1 MKIFLILEHI
11 LLSIKYYKLKTF
23 FSIVGI
29 ALGIASLSII
39 VASVEGAFRK
49 AYDVVESF
57 GPDSILIFGGSQEK
71 KGIRNREKT
80 LIIDDL
86 ESIKGNFPYIKVIM
100 PIVIQRNKVRRGDSI
115 VNTTIYGVGKNYEEA
130 WNWYLKEGK
139 FFTDE
144 DIKNK
149 RYVCVIGVYIKNELF
164 KNSEEPL
171 GKNILI
177 NKTPCKVI
185 GILEPK
191 GTTITGRN
199 LDNRVL
205 LPYTTVMYKIN
216 HDPKYISAIRIR
228 FYKGVDISEAVSQI
242 KEFLLSTKGYSKSN
256 NFFILTPTEILRFLM
271 ALTGSLIIFLGISS
285 VISLTVGGFVLAN
298 LFLLSVQERK
308 REIGIRRSLGAK
320 GRDIL
325 FQFILEAVILTII
338 GGILGFIL
346 GIVGSFFLKKI
357 ADFPIYF
364 SFLGF
369 ITALTVSVLVGVLA
383 VLKPSIE
390 ASKLNPIEAIRE

>member
-1 MKIFLILEHI
+1 MNIFQLLEHI
-11 LLSIKYYKLKTF
+11 LLSVRYYKLRTL
-23 FSIVGI
+23 FSIIGI
-29 ALGIASLSII
+29 SLGIASLSII

-71 KGIRNREKT
+71 KGIRNRTKT
-80 LIIDDL
+80 LTIDDL
-86 ESIKGNFPYIKVIM
+86 KRIEQNFPYIKLIM
-100 PIVIQRNKVRRGDSI
+100 PIIIENMKIKRKDKI
-115 VNTTIYGVGKNYEEA
+115 INTTVFGVGNNYEEA
-130 WNWYLKEGK
+130 WNWYLMEGK
-139 FFTDE
+139 FFSKK
-144 DIKNK
+144 DIKEK
-149 RYVCVIGVYIKNELF
+149 KFLCVIGTYVKDELF
-164 KNSEEPL
+164 GKDEEPL

-177 NKTPCKVI
+177 NKTPCKII

-205 LPYTTVMYKIN
+205 MPYTTVMYKIN

-228 FYKGVDISEAVSQI
+228 FYKGVDLSRAVDEI
-242 KEFLLSTKGYSKSN
+242 KNFLLSIKGYTNSD

-285 VISLTVGGFVLAN
+285 IISLTVGGFVLAN

-320 GRDIL
+320 RKDIL
-325 FQFILEAVILTII
+325 VQFILEAVVLTSV
-338 GGILGFIL
+338 GGVFGFLLGVI
-346 GIVGSFFLKKI
+346 GSFFLKKI

-364 SFLGF
+364 SFMGF
-369 ITALTVSVLVGVLA
+369 IIALITSIIVGVLA
-383 VLKPSIE
+383 VLKPSLE
-390 ASKLNPIEAIRE
+390 ASRLNPIEAIRR